1 MAKTNYLYKGPI
13 NTVDG
18 TTLHN
23 GRTYL
28 LSDDQAQVKTLVA
41 NGFLTPVPVTPA
53 TVPPKAVRKETA
65 TDAS

>member
-1 MAKTNYLYKGPI
+1 MAKSNYLYKGPI

-28 LSDDQAQVKTLVA
+28 LSDDHAQVKALVA
-41 NGFLTPVPVTPA
+41 NGFLTPVSSPTAAPA
-53 TVPPKAVRKETA
+53 KTRKENS
-65 TDAS
+65 TDVS